1 MSLLRAYIVV
11 YNCDVICLSETYVDS
26 YILHDDD
33 NLQITGYNHYREDH
47 SLNIERGTVCIY
59 CKMSLPLKIK
69 IIHYLEE
76 CINSEL
82 KIKDKLRNFISL
94 YHSPNQCQDDFESLI
109 NNFELNLD
117 SVMVNKSFLTVILG
131 DFNAK
136 LSLRYKN
143 DITTYE
149 GSKIDD
155 VTSQFELQ

>member
-1 MSLLRAYIVV
+1 MSLLRANIAV
-11 YNCDVICLSETYVDS
+11 YNFDVICLSETYVDS

-33 NLQITGYNHYREDH
+33 NLQIPGYNLYREDH

-59 CKMSLPLKIK
+59 YKMSLPLKIK

-94 YHSPNQCQDDFESLI
+94 YHSPNQCRDDFESLI

-136 LSLRYKN
+136 LSLCYKN
-143 DITTYE
+143 DIPTYE
-149 GSKIDD
+149 GSKMDD